1 MEIVTKSK
9 LVGNIAKGVNP
20 LGCQKEI
27 ENQIQ
32 LVKDRGTYE
41 GPKKVLVLG
50 ASSSYGLASR
60 ISTAFGS
67 QADTIGV
74 SFERGPVDENNIGTA
89 GWYNCAYFKQYAQ
102 AAGLI
107 AKNFIG
113 DAFSKKM
120 KDEVITYIKEEFGG
134 KVDLV
139 VYSIASPKRIHPDT
153 GIVYTSAIKP
163 IGQAVE
169 GQNINLEK
177 EILFDQKIDPAT
189 QSEIEGTIEVMG
201 GEDWEMWIDELL
213 ENDCLTD
220 DFKTVLY
227 SYIGP
232 ECTHEF
238 YHKGTLGLAKK
249 DAEKAQKR
257 MNKKLQ
263 RENKGEALIS
273 VSKVVT
279 TKASAVIPILPLY
292 CIALYK
298 LMVEQGTHET
308 SIMHKDRLLREMIY
322 GDKPEYDEL
331 GRLRPDNW
339 ELDPKLQKEV
349 TELMEK
355 INAENFTTELT
366 AYDLFRK
373 EFMNLNGFSVDGV
386 SDENELELE
395 SLMELTI

>member
-1 MEIVTKSK
+1 MRIVTKRN
-9 LVGNIAKGVNP
+9 LVGNISKGVNP
-20 LGCQKEI
+20 FGCKKEI

-32 LVKDRGTYE
+32 LVKDRGTYK

-74 SFERGPVDENNIGTA
+74 SFERGPVDEKNIGTA
-89 GWYNCAYFKQYAQ
+89 GWYNSAYFKQYAEES
-102 AAGLI
+102 GLI

-113 DAFSKKM
+113 DAFSKRM
-120 KDEVITYIKEEFGG
+120 KTDVIAYIKEEFGG

-139 VYSIASPKRIHPDT
+139 VYSIASPKRIHPET

-177 EILFDQKIDPAT
+177 EVLFDQKIDPAT
-189 QSEIEGTIEVMG
+189 QEEIEGTIEVMG

-213 ENDCLTD
+213 ENDCLTE

-257 MNKKLQ
+257 ISKKLQ
-263 RENKGEALIS
+263 RENKGQALIS

-298 LMVEQGTHET
+298 LMLKQGTHET

-322 GDKPEYDEL
+322 GDHPEYDEQ

-339 ELDPKLQKEV
+339 ELDPKLQAEV
-349 TELMEK
+349 KELMGK
-355 INAENFTTELT
+355 INAENFKTELT
-366 AYDLFRK
+366 AYDQFHK
-373 EFMNLNGFSVDGV
+373 EFMNLSGFSVEGV
-386 SDENELELE
+386 PDESEIELEVLKQ
-395 SLMELTI
+395 LTI